1 MVPRRIRCLR
11 MDSRARCAGRV
22 LTCRWAAAAVPA
34 RRTAVVAAVLG
45 CALISAGAAPALASV
60 PKPVNLTVTPGPGS
74 LQLRWQVTTTA
85 DLGGFRVRWRPVSPS
100 GEPWEG
106 PVERGATARG
116 YTIRHLAAQ
125 PYEVKVRALL
135 AEEGLGGLVQ
145 GVGTPLPEE
154 LNEQE
159 PTEGSKEEE
168 PTEEP
173 KEEEPKEEA
182 PAGNATG
189 QVRLIKDA
197 DSSFDLQDTQA
208 NSAWI
213 NENFS
218 RMLTYS
224 SWFDKNLGWYTRAM
238 AYDDAYAI
246 YPGSALAK
254 EHPGWIA
261 TDALGAKLY
270 IPWGCSGGSCP
281 QYAADISNAAYRAH
295 WISELKSTLAQ
306 GYAGVFVD
314 DVDTWANTSNG
325 IGTLLAPIDHNTG
338 LPMTDAVWRS
348 YLAKF
353 MEELRSALPGYEIMQ
368 NQVWYKGG
376 GPHNVY
382 VASMLRNADWTM
394 IEHGVTDGGITGGT
408 GEFSLYH
415 LLSYVNEV
423 HALGT
428 AVDIGGDANNIP
440 SMEYTLAGYFL
451 VNDGKDLVQVS
462 DSQGVSNLWPGWKV
476 SLGEAQESWTRA
488 ANGLF
493 DRDFSRGV
501 VYLNEPG
508 ASTKTITLPAPMLNS
523 SGETVTSVT
532 LGPKTAA
539 VLRTR

>member
-1 MVPRRIRCLR
+1 
-11 MDSRARCAGRV
+11 MDSRTSRAGHLLAR
-22 LTCRWAAAAVPA
+22 LWAAGAVPA
-34 RRTAVVAAVLG
+34 RRAAVVAGVLG

-60 PKPVNLTVTPGPGS
+60 PKPVNLTVTPAPGS
-74 LQLRWQVTTTA
+74 LQLRWHVTTTT

-106 PVERGATARG
+106 PAERGANARG
-116 YTIRHLAAQ
+116 YTIRNLAAQ
-125 PYEVKVRALL
+125 PYQVKVRALL
-135 AEEGLGGLVQ
+135 AGEGVGGLVQ
-145 GVGTPLPEE
+145 GVGTPLAEE
-154 LNEQE
+154 PKEEE
-159 PTEGSKEEE
+159 PKEEPKEEE

-173 KEEEPKEEA
+173 KEQEPTEEPKEEPTEEA

-189 QVRLIKDA
+189 QVRLMKDA
-197 DSSFDLQDTQA
+197 DSSFDSQNTQA

-213 NENFS
+213 NESFF

-224 SWFDKNLGWYTRAM
+224 PWFDKNLGWYTRGM
-238 AYDDAYAI
+238 TYDDAYAI

-254 EHPGWIA
+254 EHPEWIA

-281 QYAADISNAAYRAH
+281 QYAADISDAAYRAH

-314 DVDTWANTSNG
+314 DVDAWANTSNG
-325 IGTLLAPIDHNTG
+325 VGALLAPIDHNTG
-338 LPMTDAVWRS
+338 LPMTDQVWRS
-348 YLAKF
+348 YLATF
-353 MEELRSALPGYEIMQ
+353 MEELRSAVPGYEIMQ

-382 VASMLRNADWTM
+382 VASMLRNAEWTM

-428 AVDIGGDANNIP
+428 AVDMGGDANDIP

-451 VNDGKDLVQVS
+451 VNDGKDLVQVN

-476 SLGEAQESWTRA
+476 SLGASEDSWTRA

-493 DRDFSRGV
+493 DRDFSRGL

-508 ASTKTITLPAPMLNS
+508 ASTKTIALPAPMLNS

-532 LGPKTAA
+532 LGPKSAA